1 MSYVAAVPEALT
13 AAASDVAGIGTTIS
27 SANAAA
33 SAPTTGV
40 LAAAG
45 DQVSAQVAALFSSHG
60 EIYQRL
66 SSQLSTFHDQFA
78 AALNTS
84 ANSYAS
90 AEANAAKTLLSAV
103 NSPAEKLLGQPL
115 MGQGGIVANA
125 VSQVQSVFAGA
136 GSNAL
141 GANASMLALAP
152 TGGAATA
159 AASGSL
165 LGPIAS
171 AAAAPAAILPVSVA
185 TAIQNFYLA
194 VEPWVQYGFNLA
206 SWAVGWVPW
215 IGILAPQINFF
226 YYLFEPI
233 VQSGLFNTL
242 DWLDGTI
249 TFSQGLSNFWSA
261 TTASVNQFIQTEI
274 NWIRNFFPPFPPLPF

>member
-171 AAAAPAAILPVSVA
+171 AAAPAAILPVSVA

>member
-1 MSYVAAVPEALT
+1 M
-13 AAASDVAGIGTTIS
+13 
-27 SANAAA
+27 
-33 SAPTTGV
+33 

-125 VSQVQSVFAGA
+125 VSKVQSVFAGA

>member
-152 TGGAATA
+152 TGGAA
-159 AASGSL
+159 
-165 LGPIAS
+165 S